1 MLPQH
6 HILLL
11 LALGLTACDQAA
23 KSPTAT
29 TVASTS
35 DSQTASQDTLPAY
48 AYTDISVLASA
59 FTHATSGIQVLSH
72 GTITR
77 ILSDDTSGDRH
88 QRLIVTLSNGQ
99 TLLIAHNIDIG
110 TRVPNPVVGTTL
122 IFYGQY
128 EWSTEGG
135 TVHWTHKDPSG
146 AHVNGWLEYRG
157 VRYQ

>member
-1 MLPQH
+1 MLPQRH
-6 HILLL
+6 LLLL
-11 LALGLTACDQAA
+11 LAIGLCGCDQAA
-23 KSPTAT
+23 KTPTN
-29 TVASTS
+29 TVASTTEV
-35 DSQTASQDTLPAY
+35 SQASSQDTLPSY

-88 QRLIVTLSNGQ
+88 QRLIVALSNAQ

-110 TRVPNPVVGTTL
+110 ARVPNPVVGTTL
-122 IFYGQY
+122 VFYGQY
-128 EWSTEGG
+128 EWNAEGG